1 MLSANSQAPMYMYL
15 LFVSIR
21 HGTQGVNMYISIDIW
36 TGMNSN
42 YASGTSVL
50 RVATHAIIVVGLSV
64 MMSGQKRTYSYDY
77 PPV

>member
-1 MLSANSQAPMYMYL
+1 
-15 LFVSIR
+15 
-21 HGTQGVNMYISIDIW
+21 MYISIDTW

-77 PPV
+77 PPVKSTDTLCFCPCCCCCVVVVVLRPR